1 MNELPASVGQRLLWL
16 MDHYRGHRN
25 SLNEQVVWHL
35 RGPLDR
41 AALDTAVRRLHE
53 RHDALR
59 TTFVSRRRQFLQVV
73 NDPRPVPIAEHDVSG
88 DGQPRLAARDLV
100 TAELTAPIDV
110 SAWPTR
116 VTLVRLAPEHHV
128 VVLTMHHYVSDD
140 WSNALLSRD
149 IRALYAGEPLP
160 EVQWQYPHWAA
171 WHRDQVEGER
181 GPILVDYW
189 RRQLD
194 GARLLALPEAAEVPR
209 GADEPASVC
218 VELTLGPQVTAGLR
232 TLARKHRTTL
242 FPVMLSLFYL
252 ALRRATG
259 QSDLTVATL
268 FANRARPEVAET
280 VGFFVTMAL
289 LRGRVE
295 PGEPFGELVR
305 RTRSVVMDGLRH
317 QELPSQLLPPGTV
330 AGAGRTDDVMF
341 HLLGSMMSR
350 ADMAGDEL
358 DDLEAQLDRSRFALE
373 FVVVPR
379 DDDLTALVLCDRD
392 RFLPDWAQ
400 ALVKDYVEL
409 AAAVVAESVGPV
421 A

>member
-1 MNELPASVGQRLLWL
+1 MDELPASVGQRLLWL

-41 AALDTAVRRLHE
+41 AALEMAVRRLHE

-59 TTFVSRRRQFLQVV
+59 TTFVTRRRQFFQVV
-73 NDPRPVPIAEHDVSG
+73 NDPQPVAITEHDVSDG
-88 DGQPRLAARDLV
+88 GQPRLAARDVL
-100 TAELTAPIDV
+100 TAELTTPIDV
-110 SAWPTR
+110 SLWPTR
-116 VTLVRLAPEHHV
+116 VMLLRLAPEHHV

-160 EVQWQYPHWAA
+160 EVQWQYPQWAA
-171 WHRDQVEGER
+171 WHREQVEGER
-181 GPILVDYW
+181 GPVLTDYW
-189 RRQLD
+189 RQQLD
-194 GARLLALPEAAEVPR
+194 GARLLQLPQAAQVARTP
-209 GADEPASVC
+209 GEPASVC
-218 VELTLGPQVTAGLR
+218 VELTVGPQVAAGLR
-232 TLARKHRTTL
+232 ALARQHRTTL

-252 ALRRATG
+252 ALQRATG

-268 FANRARPEVAET
+268 FANRARPEVADT

-289 LRGRVE
+289 LRAQVK
-295 PGEPFGELVR
+295 PGEPLGDLVR
-305 RTRSVVMDGLRH
+305 RTRSVVMGGLRH

-330 AGAGRTDDVMF
+330 GGEGRTDDVMF

-373 FVVVPR
+373 FVVVPQG
-379 DDDLTALVLCDRD
+379 DDLTALVLCERD
-392 RFLPDWAQ
+392 RFLPEWAQ

-409 AAAVVAESVGPV
+409 AAAAVGQPAAPV
-421 A
+421 G